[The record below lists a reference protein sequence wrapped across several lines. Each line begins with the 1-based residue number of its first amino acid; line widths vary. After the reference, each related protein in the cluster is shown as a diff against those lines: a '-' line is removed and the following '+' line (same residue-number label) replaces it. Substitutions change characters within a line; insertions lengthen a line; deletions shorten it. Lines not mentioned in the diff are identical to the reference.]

1 MNTENKLHYRLV
13 KIEQLV
19 ERLYRHLGSPEK
31 PPPYLELEDKP
42 FGRYKEKQPHIS
54 IEEMLTKM
62 LENLVLG
69 SRGVIL
75 TSNGLPPALNTL

>member
-1 MNTENKLHYRLV
+1 MNTEDKLYYRLI
-13 KIEQLV
+13 KIEHLV

-62 LENLVLG
+62 LENLV
-69 SRGVIL
+69 S
-75 TSNGLPPALNTL
+75 TEDETEDE

>member
-13 KIEQLV
+13 EIEHLV
-19 ERLYRHLGSPEK
+19 KRLYRHLGSPEK

-62 LENLVLG
+62 LNEF
-69 SRGVIL
+69 RGEHKVSD
-75 TSNGLPPALNTL
+75 TGG

>member
-1 MNTENKLHYRLV
+1 ME
-13 KIEQLV
+13 IEQLV
-19 ERLYRHLGSPEK
+19 ERVYRRLGSPEK

-62 LENLVLG
+62 LENLVL
-69 SRGVIL
+69 SEDE
-75 TSNGLPPALNTL
+75 SQ

>member
-1 MNTENKLHYRLV
+1 MNTEDKLYYRLV
-13 KIEQLV
+13 EIEQLV

-42 FGRYKEKQPHIS
+42 FGRCVIQCIKQPHIS

-62 LENLVLG
+62 LENLVL
-69 SRGVIL
+69 SEDE
-75 TSNGLPPALNTL
+75 SQ

>member
-1 MNTENKLHYRLV
+1 MNRENKLHYRLV
-13 KIEQLV
+13 EIEQLV

-42 FGRYKEKQPHIS
+42 FGRCVIHCIKQPRIS

-62 LENLVLG
+62 LENLV
-69 SRGVIL
+69 S
-75 TSNGLPPALNTL
+75 TEDETEDE

>member
-1 MNTENKLHYRLV
+1 MNIEDKLYYRLI
-13 KIEQLV
+13 KIEHLV

-62 LENLVLG
+62 LENLVL
-69 SRGVIL
+69 SEDE
-75 TSNGLPPALNTL
+75 SQ

>member
-1 MNTENKLHYRLV
+1 MNRENKLHYRLV
-13 KIEQLV
+13 EIEQLV

-54 IEEMLTKM
+54 IEEMLTTQ
-62 LENLVLG
+62 
-69 SRGVIL
+69 VITRVNVTPTQL
-75 TSNGLPPALNTL
+75 TI